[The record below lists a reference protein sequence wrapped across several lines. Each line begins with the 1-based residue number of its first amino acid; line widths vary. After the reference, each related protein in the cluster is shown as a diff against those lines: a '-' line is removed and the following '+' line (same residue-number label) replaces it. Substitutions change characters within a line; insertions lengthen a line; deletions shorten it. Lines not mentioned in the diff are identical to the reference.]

1 MKKKEKKEK
10 KPMSFGKK
18 LFFLILGVAAVIGL
32 IYLAYYL
39 INFTFYNE
47 YKKYVSTYEYEQG
60 TELKL
65 QSEKLAGYEDYK
77 LVSETDTLKMYLN
90 KNSSDVAIFD
100 KRSEEITF
108 AVPAE
113 ADNDAIA
120 NTLNKN
126 YLKSHLI
133 INYYNAGR
141 TEGVYD
147 SYSMAVERGQVTY
160 EGIEN
165 GVRVIYD
172 MGDYS
177 NSIGTVPEYMTEE
190 KLAEIC
196 EKLTEEEA
204 TSLNRYYATAS
215 DVSGMRQLLKTVRTN
230 RNVLKKIQAMLDTV
244 GFTEE
249 DYAEQM
255 ELAGTTVSIPISF
268 KIALEY
274 RLEDDHVNVSV
285 PVCAIEENGGAAIY
299 RIQLLR
305 SFGAAGSD
313 EDGYIVVPNGD
324 GSLIY
329 FNNGKINATPFSQ
342 YVYGIDPLEAEYTV
356 LENSENTTL
365 PIFGLSKENV
375 TILTSIEDGAAL
387 AEINAGVS
395 GTLNTYNYAYTAFL
409 IRGSETLEMFG
420 TTGNESTLPIVE
432 DKPYD
437 CNLTVRYTFL
447 DEEHEGYNGMAKYY
461 RERLIEEGV
470 LTKKDTSED
479 LKFYY
484 DVIAGVEMTEY
495 FLGKQYM
502 GLTAMTTFEEAEEMS
517 KLLKEAG
524 ITNQVMNLQGWFN
537 GGYYHDVP
545 DFTFVSWELGG
556 KKGLESLNEAIEA
569 NGGNLYA
576 DVAFQ
581 QVTFDSKRFNYQAM
595 SSKYYGSGYV
605 ASFGQVNP
613 VTLRQTSSMG
623 YSETMYDLISPKFLV
638 RYVQAFAKD
647 IEKINVNGIS
657 LRDLGSVLQ
666 SDKRRTN
673 VISREQALDVVM
685 AQLEA
690 LHATEKNI
698 LVNSANA
705 YSWGVADDI
714 INLPLGDNEY
724 MLVDEDI
731 PLYEMIVHGSIDY
744 CGDVYNLADVKN
756 EKELLLSMIEY
767 GAAPHFVFTMAET
780 TEMKYSGMN
789 MNYSTTF
796 ATWKDKAIAI
806 YDELDTVLGQ
816 VSGETISSHEI
827 LKDGVRKVTYSNDVI
842 IYVNYNDTAV
852 LVDGVNIPAMG
863 YVVK

>member
-10 KPMSFGKK
+10 KPMSLGKK
-18 LFFLILGVAAVIGL
+18 LICLILAVVAVIGL
-32 IYLAYYL
+32 IYLVYYL
-39 INFTFYNE
+39 INYTFYNE
-47 YKKYVSTYEYEQG
+47 YKQYLSSYEYEQG
-60 TELKL
+60 TELTLKG
-65 QSEKLAGYEDYK
+65 EKLAGFEDYK
-77 LVSETDTLKMYLN
+77 LVCETDTLKMYLN
-90 KNSSDVAIFD
+90 SDTSDVAIYD
-100 KRSEEITF
+100 KRSEEVTF
-108 AVPAE
+108 AVPSG
-113 ADNDAIA
+113 ADDDTIA
-120 NTLNKN
+120 NTMNKN
-126 YLKSHLI
+126 YLKSHI
-133 INYYNAGR
+133 IVNYYNSSR
-141 TEGVYD
+141 TEGTYD
-147 SYSMAVERGQVTY
+147 SYSMAVEKGQVSY
-160 EGIEN
+160 EAIAN

-177 NSIGTVPEYMTEE
+177 NSTGTVPEYMTEE

-196 EKLTEEEA
+196 EALSEEEA

-230 RNVLKKIQAMLDTV
+230 KNVLKKIQAMLDTA

-268 KIALEY
+268 TVALEY
-274 RLEDDHVNVSV
+274 RLVDDYVDVSV
-285 PVCAIEENGGAAIY
+285 PVCAIEENGGGSIY
-299 RIQLLR
+299 RIQVLR
-305 SFGAAGSD
+305 NFGAAGSD

-329 FNNGKINATPFSQ
+329 FNNGKSNAAVFSQ
-342 YVYGIDPLEAEYTV
+342 YIYGIDPLEADYIV
-356 LENSENTTL
+356 IENSENTTL
-365 PIFGLSKENV
+365 PIFGLCKENA
-375 TILTSIEDGAAL
+375 TILASVEDGAAL
-387 AEINAGVS
+387 AAINAGVS
-395 GTLNTYNYAYTAFL
+395 GTLNTYNYAYTSFL

-447 DEEHEGYNGMAKYY
+447 DEEHDGYNGIAKYY
-461 RERLIEEGV
+461 RDRLIDEGV
-470 LTKKDTSED
+470 LVQKESSED

-517 KLLKEAG
+517 NALKEAG

-537 GGYYHDVP
+537 GGYYHDVT
-545 DFTFVSWELGG
+545 DYTFISWELGG
-556 KKGLESLNEAIEA
+556 KSGLENLTEVVEA
-569 NGGNLYA
+569 NGGSLYA

-581 QVTFDSKRFNYQAM
+581 QVSYDSKRYNYRAM

-623 YSETMYDLISPKFLV
+623 YTETLYDLISPKFLV
-638 RYVQAFAKD
+638 RYVQAFSED
-647 IEKINVNGIS
+647 IEKINVSGIS
-657 LRDLGSVLQ
+657 LRDLGNVLQ

-673 VISREQALDVVM
+673 VIDREQALDVVN
-685 AQLEA
+685 AQLEILA
-690 LHATEKNI
+690 ATEKAI
-698 LVNSANA
+698 LVNSANS
-705 YSWGVADDI
+705 YTWGVADDI

-724 MLVDEDI
+724 MIVDEDI
-731 PLYEMIVHGSIDY
+731 PLYELIVHGSIDY
-744 CGDVYNLADVKN
+744 CGDVYNLADVKS
-756 EKELLLSMIEY
+756 EKELLLTMIEY

-780 TEMKYSGMN
+780 TEMKYSGLN

-796 ATWKDKAIAI
+796 ATWKDKAVAV
-806 YDELDTVLGQ
+806 YEELDAVLSQ
-816 VSGETISSHEI
+816 VSGETMVAHEI
-827 LKDGVRKVTYSNDVI
+827 LQDGVRKVTYSNDVV
-842 IYVNYNDTAV
+842 IYVNYNNADV
-852 LVDGVNIPAMG
+852 LADGVNIPAMG
-863 YVVK
+863 YVVR